1 MSRER
6 LESRESADRSVSA
19 APQVPP
25 DPSDLPESRAGVVL
39 LGLRVLMVSA
49 VLLVYLAL
57 LASRDR
63 LDPKER

>member
-1 MSRER
+1 
-6 LESRESADRSVSA
+6 
-19 APQVPP
+19 
-25 DPSDLPESRAGVVL
+25 VVL

-57 LASRDR
+57 LASLDR